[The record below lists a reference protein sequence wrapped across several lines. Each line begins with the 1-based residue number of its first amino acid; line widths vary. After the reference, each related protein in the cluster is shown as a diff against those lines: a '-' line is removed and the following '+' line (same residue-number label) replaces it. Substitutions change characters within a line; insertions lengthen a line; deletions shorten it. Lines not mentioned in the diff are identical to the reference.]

1 MGDAQGDPYLMRT
14 SLERAKSSGRIWRAG
29 ALAMLAAALA
39 ACSTSMGPAE
49 APTAAIVPPAGAPG
63 QPAARAPVKIAILL
77 PLGGM
82 GETAA
87 VAKSMKQGA
96 EMALFELNDPSVQ
109 LITKDDGGTAAGA
122 RAAADAAIK
131 EGAEVIV
138 GPLLS
143 QSVTGVAPVARQ
155 VGVPVLAFSNDTQV
169 AGHGVYLMS
178 FLADQEVERIVSF
191 AAAQGKRRF
200 AALIPDNAYGNVVEP
215 AFRRAVQRNGGVVA
229 IVERY
234 PPTANG
240 MLGPAKRVVEAIKN
254 GEELLAPVDAL
265 FLPGGQEALPQIG
278 PVIAYSGLD
287 TTKIKLLGTSA
298 WDFPAISRD
307 AAFIGGWYPSP
318 DPLAW
323 RSFAER
329 FAKTFGTAP
338 PRIASVA
345 YDAVGVAIGLSANP
359 PGARFTQANMT
370 RQDGFAGVDGIVRF
384 NENGLSERGLAVLEV
399 QKFGSAVVDA
409 APGSFQP
416 TKLSSTAQT
425 LR

>member
-1 MGDAQGDPYLMRT
+1 LKQAYF
-14 SLERAKSSGRIWRAG
+14 G
-29 ALAMLAAALA
+29 ATP
-39 ACSTSMGPAE
+39 ACLPQRRRLPTSMGPAE
-49 APTAAIVPPAGAPG
+49 AYSRDRTWSAPG
-63 QPAARAPVKIAILL
+63 QPAARVPVKIALLL

-87 VAKSMKQGA
+87 IAKGMKQGA
-96 EMALFELNDPSVQ
+96 EMALFEVNDPGAAHHQ
-109 LITKDDGGTAAGA
+109 GRRGTAAGVPRRRRGHQGRRRGHR
-122 RAAADAAIK
+122 RAAA
-131 EGAEVIV
+131 
-138 GPLLS
+138 L

-155 VGVPVLAFSNDTQV
+155 VGVPVPAFSNDTQV

-278 PVIAYSGLD
+278 PVIAYSGP
-287 TTKIKLLGTSA
+287 TPPRSSCGTSA
-298 WDFPAISRD
+298 WDFGDQPRRG
-307 AAFIGGWYPSP
+307 FIGGWYPSP
-318 DPLAW
+318 DPMAW
-323 RSFAER
+323 RTFAER
-329 FAKTFGTAP
+329 FAKTFGNAP

-345 YDAVGVAIGLSANP
+345 YDAVGVAIGC
-359 PGARFTQANMT
+359 RRT
-370 RQDGFAGVDGIVRF
+370 R
-384 NENGLSERGLAVLEV
+384 LAPA
-399 QKFGSAVVDA
+399 SRR
-409 APGSFQP
+409 P
-416 TKLSSTAQT
+416 T
-425 LR
+425 

>member
-1 MGDAQGDPYLMRT
+1 MRT
-14 SLERAKSSGRIWRAG
+14 SLERAKSSGRVWRAG

-39 ACSTSMGPAE
+39 ACSTGMGPAE
-49 APTAAIVPPAGAPG
+49 APSAALVPPAGTPG
-63 QPAARAPVKIAILL
+63 QQAARAPVKIAILL

-96 EMALFELNDPSVQ
+96 EMALFELNDPGVQ

-155 VGVPVLAFSNDTQV
+155 AGVPVLAFSNDTTV
-169 AGHGVYLMS
+169 AGQGVYLMS
-178 FLADQEVERIVSF
+178 FLAEQEVERIVSF

-200 AALIPDNAYGNVVEP
+200 AALIPDDAYGNVVEL
-215 AFRRAVQRNGGVVA
+215 AFRRTVQTNGGMVA

-254 GEELLAPVDAL
+254 ADEQQAPVDAL
-265 FLPGGQEALPQIG
+265 LLPGGQEALPQIG

-287 TTKIKLLGTSA
+287 TTKVKLLGTSA

-307 AAFIGGWYPSP
+307 AAFVGGWYPSS
-318 DPLAW
+318 DPVAW

-370 RQDGFAGVDGIVRF
+370 RHNGFSGVDGIVRF
-384 NENGLSERGLAVLEV
+384 SQNGLSERGLAVLEV

-416 TKLSSTAQT
+416 TKLSSAEQT